1 MGYKHIDVEFME
13 TFYDGNDEFKVKMIS
28 MFMEKSPIYMNEINE
43 HLGQQNWRDL
53 SALAHKFKAS
63 IDFVG
68 ARNLKELVNEIEKS
82 AKEGNV
88 ELITSLVA
96 SVNSIWNEVLI
107 ELQSELSTIK
117 SEWVIKCNFNFC
129 A

>member
-1 MGYKHIDVEFME
+1 MSYKHIDIEFME
-13 TFYDGNDEFKVKMIS
+13 SFYDGNDVFKVKMIS

-43 HLGQQNWRDL
+43 HLGQQSWRDL

-117 SEWVIKCNFNFC
+117 SE
-129 A
+129 